1 MKLQLGAYDTET
13 GRMLADFPADVVTR
27 LLASSGEHGYQALDA
42 TILSSLSEAAEWR
55 RRKRQ
60 VTFEL
65 NFGPL
70 TVWEGR
76 LEDKLINLDGWSAG
90 ALGYW
95 RALRDVLYTALWSW
109 QRYSDFR
116 PITNNEAGNMV
127 PGKFRMSTNAWLFI
141 APVSGE
147 QFAFG
152 GAADVGGMIFYAPHG
167 GDRKIKKVTFDYV
180 VDLPTGWKA
189 QVVSVNE
196 GFASPT
202 TEQSITTSGSGSAT
216 LTLGTDKDALIFQ
229 VFNDSG
235 VKGAYTGETEA
246 KFAKYTDL
254 RIWTTDSAVLHADEI
269 AGALVDYVTGINASQ
284 LSAATALIE
293 DPGVDLELEL
303 YEDQRPADILTDLA
317 GRGDDQ
323 TPPRKWEVGVR
334 EQRLLYFRPKGSVS
348 RVWHVEAADLALEST
363 LDEVVNSVYSVYRGT
378 DGRTMRTAAAT
389 DSNSLSDFGLTRQ
402 DVVRARTTSAA
413 KSTTE
418 RDATLAAGANP
429 PPRAARLSF
438 DRVTTP
444 TGAGVPLWIVEPGDI
459 LVVENLPV
467 ELLADPDEIN
477 SFRLA
482 VTEFDPLAGE
492 DGRLNVQ
499 PESLPPTL
507 ETYLSVTTARA
518 ANEAAADIRA

>member
-1 MKLQLGAYDTET
+1 
-13 GRMLADFPADVVTR
+13 MLADFPADVVTR
-27 LLASSGEHGYQALDA
+27 LLVSSGEHGYQALDA
-42 TILSSLSEAAEWR
+42 DLLSSLSEAAEWR

-76 LEDKLINLDGWSAG
+76 LEDKLINLGGWSAG

-95 RALRDVLYTALWSW
+95 RALRDVLYTAVFSDTRLEPWELVPSEDIAAARPGLYQTDKLNRLMAQIRKGETYNSGTDKLIW
-109 QRYSDFR
+109 AYKVPNLGQRKINRLVLPYDYNL
-116 PITNNEAGNMV
+116 P
-127 PGKFRMSTNAWLFI
+127 
-141 APVSGE
+141 
-147 QFAFG
+147 
-152 GAADVGGMIFYAPHG
+152 VGGLAW
-167 GDRKIKKVTFDYV
+167 TLV
-180 VDLPTGWKA
+180 VRA
-189 QVVSVNE
+189 YNE
-196 GFASPT
+196 GFASGATIHTFT
-202 TEQSITTSGSGSAT
+202 TTGGTAAGT
-216 LTLGTDKDALIFQ
+216 LTLSSFTSKDFVTVEFFNSSGIAAAPTGQTGTYY
-229 VFNDSG
+229 
-235 VKGAYTGETEA
+235 VKLTGPRVMTVNASE
-246 KFAKYTDL
+246 
-254 RIWTTDSAVLHADEI
+254 IHADDI
-269 AGALVDYVTGINASQ
+269 AGALLGYVTGINASQ

-303 YEDQRPADILTDLA
+303 YEEQRPADILTDLA

-334 EQRLLYFRPKGSVS
+334 DQRLLYFRPKGAVS
-348 RVWHVEAADLALEST
+348 RTWHVEAADLALEST

-389 DSNSLSDFGLTRQ
+389 DSNSQNDFGLTRQ

-418 RDATLAAGANP
+418 RDAALAAGANP
-429 PPRAARLSF
+429 PPRAARLTF
-438 DRVTTP
+438 DQVTTAA
-444 TGAGVPLWIVEPGDI
+444 GAGVPLWMVEPGDI

-482 VTEFDPLAGE
+482 ATEFDPLAGE
-492 DGRLNVQ
+492 GGRLNVR

-507 ETYLSVTTARA
+507 EAYLSLTTARA
-518 ANEAAADIRA
+518 ANEAAADIRT